1 MIYPKELIREQDAHG
16 TVAVYDDGNRR
27 FLSFGQEDEQSCIL
41 KSNPTHPQYPFI
53 RSMLVPL
60 LYIEPKRALSFGL
73 GAGSLN
79 SALAGACPGLTQEIV
94 ELRPIVAEFAYKYF
108 YLPRS
113 KAINLV
119 IQDAA
124 DYVEGPIAKRY
135 DLIFSDLYD
144 DQGLCATQIDDRFL
158 QGCIERLHSKGWLVL
173 NCWREHRADQV
184 LDLLD
189 KHFEYLFTSITP
201 DGNWILFGTNYL
213 PELGQRVQKERAR
226 QLSERLGFSML
237 SFLKRM
243 KPVVR

>member
-1 MIYPKELIREQDAHG
+1 MNHKELAREQDAYG
-16 TVAVYDDGNRR
+16 TVAVFDDGNRR

-41 KSNPTHPQYPFI
+41 KSNPSHPQYSFI
-53 RSMLVPL
+53 RCMLLPL
-60 LYIEPKRALSFGL
+60 LYIEPRRALSFGL

-79 SALAGACPGLTQEIV
+79 SALAGACPGLTQEVV
-94 ELRPIVAEFAYKYF
+94 ELRHTVVEFAYKYF

-113 KAINLV
+113 KAMNLV
-119 IQDAA
+119 VRDAA
-124 DYVEGPIAKRY
+124 DYIEDPIGKRY

-158 QGCIERLHSKGWLVL
+158 QGCVDRLQPKGWLVL
-173 NCWREHRADQV
+173 NCWKEHRADQV

-189 KHFEYLFTSITP
+189 KQFEHLFTSITP

-213 PELGQRVQKERAR
+213 PELSQKAQRERAR
-226 QLSERLGFSML
+226 QLSDQLGFSVL

-243 KPVVR
+243 KPVMR